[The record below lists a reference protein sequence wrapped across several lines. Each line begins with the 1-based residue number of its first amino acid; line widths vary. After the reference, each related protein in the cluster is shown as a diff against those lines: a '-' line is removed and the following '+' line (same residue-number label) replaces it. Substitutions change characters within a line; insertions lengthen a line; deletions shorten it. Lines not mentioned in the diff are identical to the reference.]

1 VGFLCPSRE
10 HLVQGL
16 FPDASFEEGKMGVS
30 RVAVMLLASAAG
42 LSAPALAAGG
52 GGGSGPSVSAPSYDP
67 AAEYRN
73 GIEAL
78 KAGRHAEAK
87 KAFERVMKVAP
98 GDPGVYFVAGLA
110 CNGLGDLKCARRY
123 FERAVR
129 LDKQMI
135 DAHRELGIVYAK
147 SSEWAKARA
156 ELDRLKAMQQACGA
170 GCAKAA
176 QLNGAVEVL
185 AAAFVNSPKA
195 RLDAQPSLIFASAE
209 AGDRAYLEAVSL
221 INERRYEEAIAS
233 LQAARASFG
242 AHPDILTYLGFANR
256 KLGRFDAAEAY
267 YRAALAAV
275 PQHRGAREYYGEL
288 MVERGDL
295 KGAKRMLAS
304 LDSSCT
310 FGCAE
315 ADELRRWIEAGA
327 VPTH

>member
-1 VGFLCPSRE
+1 
-10 HLVQGL
+10 
-16 FPDASFEEGKMGVS
+16 MGVS
-30 RVAVMLLASAAG
+30 RVALTLLACAACLTQAG
-42 LSAPALAAGG
+42 LAPALAAGG
-52 GGGSGPSVSAPSYDP
+52 GGGSGAGPSMSAPNYDP

-98 GDPGVYFVAGLA
+98 GDPGVYFVAGLS

-147 SSEWAKARA
+147 SSEWAKARG
-156 ELDRLKAMQQACGA
+156 ELDRLKAMQRECGA

-176 QLNGAVEVL
+176 QLNSAVEVV
-185 AAAFVNSPKA
+185 AAALVNAPQA
-195 RLDAQPSLIFASAE
+195 QLETQPSLIFASAA

-221 INERRYEEAIAS
+221 INERRYGEAIAS
-233 LQAARASFG
+233 LHAARASFG

-267 YRAALAAV
+267 YRAALAAA

-288 MVERGDL
+288 MVERGDT
-295 KGAKRMLAS
+295 KGARRMLAS
-304 LDSSCT
+304 LDASCT

-315 ADELRRWIEAGA
+315 ADELRRWVEAGA
-327 VPTH
+327 ASTD